1 MKYAFY
7 LGCLIPARELSYEVS
22 VRKVMPELG
31 VELVNMKGE
40 NCCAPFSVQS
50 VDYASWMALAARNL
64 CIAEEMGLDI
74 MTLCNDC
81 YESLLMMNTLL
92 KRSPELKDKVNEILS
107 EIGKEYKGKVGVKN
121 LVDVL
126 YGDVGIQKVKS
137 VIKEPFNG
145 LKVGAQPG
153 CHLTKP
159 KRIHFELLRGFN
171 ELDSLVQAT
180 GCESIPYERK
190 EMCCG
195 GPLRDINDDLARQVS
210 RQKLLA
216 LKDAE
221 VQAITTVCPFC
232 FLQLD
237 LGQLEIKRHFNEDYN
252 LPVVHFIELLRM
264 AMGMKLEDWEI
275 KAHRIPITGILKDR
289 L

>member
-1 MKYAFY
+1 
-7 LGCLIPARELSYEVS
+7 
-22 VRKVMPELG
+22 MPELG

-92 KRSPELKDKVNEILS
+92 KRSPELKDKVNGILS

-145 LKVGAQPG
+145 LKVGAANLFLMNAKK
-153 CHLTKP
+153 C
-159 KRIHFELLRGFN
+159 
-171 ELDSLVQAT
+171 A
-180 GCESIPYERK
+180 
-190 EMCCG
+190 
-195 GPLRDINDDLARQVS
+195 
-210 RQKLLA
+210 
-216 LKDAE
+216 AE
-221 VQAITTVCPFC
+221 VRFATLTTTSPDKC
-232 FLQLD
+232 QD
-237 LGQLEIKRHFNEDYN
+237 KNS
-252 LPVVHFIELLRM
+252 
-264 AMGMKLEDWEI
+264 
-275 KAHRIPITGILKDR
+275 
-289 L
+289 